1 MKSLQYLNKYFFKY
15 RFRISIGLVFVV
27 FGNIFALLPAHLIGK
42 SFDLITDVI
51 QKIQSSESLD
61 MNSLYQALSLYAGL
75 LILFAIIRGVLM
87 FYMRQTIIV
96 ASRKIEFDLKSEIF
110 NHYLNLSS
118 RFHMLNDSG
127 DLLNRI
133 TEDVNRVR
141 MYLGPAV
148 MYSFNL
154 ITLIILILTRMLVVS
169 PQLTL
174 FVLAPLPIL
183 SFLIYKVSHYINMQ
197 SSHVQNK
204 LSKLTNVTQ
213 ETFSGIRLVKSF
225 VRERDIKNYFRIVSN
240 DYMNQSI
247 SLSIINSIFF
257 PLVLLI
263 VGVSI
268 LLTVYAG
275 GILVS
280 RNVISV
286 GEVAEFI
293 IYVNMLTWPATSI
306 GWVTE
311 VIQRAAAS
319 QARINEFL
327 YNKDYSIF
335 YNRSE
340 DQLKSEFNF
349 NTINFNNLS
358 FKYIDSDI
366 LALNN
371 INFSIKKNTITA
383 IVGHVGSGKTT
394 MLKILAGIISP
405 NNGNLLFDEVSHT
418 KFNWFN
424 FRDQIAYVSQ
434 DVFLF
439 SNSIKNNILFGTD
452 DATDLEMINIARDLC
467 LLDEIHSFNDGF
479 DTLVGEGGVTLSG
492 GQKQRIALARAL
504 VKKPKF
510 LILDDALSNVDSSTE
525 IKIINYIKHELK
537 DTTVILSSNRLSILS
552 CCSNIIVLKSGSI
565 IQHGSHGELIDCD
578 GEYKNLFIH
587 QIDFN

>member
-1 MKSLQYLNKYFFKY
+1 MKSLNYLNKYFFKY
-15 RFRISIGLVFVV
+15 RFRISIGLVFVI
-27 FGNIFALLPAHLIGK
+27 FANIFALLPAHLIGK

-61 MNSLYQALSLYAGL
+61 MNSLYRALSIYAGL

-118 RFHMLNDSG
+118 RFYMLNDSG

-154 ITLIILILTRMLVVS
+154 ITLIILILTRMLTVS

-183 SFLIYKVSHYINMQ
+183 SFLIYKVSHYINMK
-197 SSHVQNK
+197 SSHVQKK

-225 VRERDIKNYFRIVSN
+225 VREHDIKNYFRIVSN

-247 SLSIINSIFF
+247 SLSIINSVFF

-319 QARINEFL
+319 QTRINEFL

-335 YNRSE
+335 YTKSE
-340 DQLKSEFNF
+340 DRLKSEFNF
-349 NTINFNNLS
+349 NTINFKNLS

-371 INFSIKKNTITA
+371 INFSVKKNTITA

-394 MLKILAGIISP
+394 ILKILAGIIFP
-405 NNGNLLFDEVSHT
+405 NSGDLLFNEVSHT

-452 DATDLEMINIARDLC
+452 DAKDSEMISIASDLC
-467 LLDEIHSFNDGF
+467 LLDEINAFNDGF
-479 DTLVGEGGVTLSG
+479 DTFVGEGGVTLSG

-504 VKKPKF
+504 IKKPKF

-525 IKIINYIKHELK
+525 IKIINYIKHELTE
-537 DTTVILSSNRLSILS
+537 TTVILSSNRLSILS
-552 CCSNIIVLKSGSI
+552 YCSNIIVLKSGSI
-565 IQHGSHGELIDCD
+565 VQQGSHGELIDSH

-587 QIDFN
+587 QMDFN

>member
-1 MKSLQYLNKYFFKY
+1 MKSLNYLNKYFFKY
-15 RFRISIGLVFVV
+15 RYRISIGLVFVI
-27 FGNIFALLPAHLIGK
+27 FANIFALLPAHLIGK

-51 QKIQSSESLD
+51 QKIQSGESLE
-61 MNSLYQALSLYAGL
+61 MNSLYRALSIYAGL
-75 LILFAIIRGVLM
+75 LIFFAIIRGVLM

-118 RFHMLNDSG
+118 RFYMLNDSG

-154 ITLIILILTRMLVVS
+154 ITLIILILTRMLIVS

-197 SSHVQNK
+197 SSHVQKK

-225 VRERDIKNYFRIVSN
+225 VREHDIKKYFRIVSN

-247 SLSIINSIFF
+247 SLSIINSVFF

-311 VIQRAAAS
+311 VMQRAAAS
-319 QARINEFL
+319 QTRINEFL

-335 YNRSE
+335 YTKSK

-349 NTINFNNLS
+349 NSINFNNLS

-371 INFSIKKNTITA
+371 INFSLKKNTITA

-394 MLKILAGIISP
+394 VLKILAGIISP
-405 NNGNLLFDEVSHT
+405 NSGDLLFNELSYT

-452 DATDLEMINIARDLC
+452 DAKDSEMISIARDLC
-467 LLDEIHSFNDGF
+467 LLDEINSFNDGF
-479 DTLVGEGGVTLSG
+479 DTFVGEGGVTLSG

-504 VKKPKF
+504 IKKPKF

-525 IKIINYIKHELK
+525 IKIINYIKHKLT
-537 DTTVILSSNRLSILS
+537 DITVILSSNRLSILS

-565 IQHGSHGELIDCD
+565 TQQGSHEELIDCN
-578 GEYKNLFIH
+578 GEYKNLFVH
-587 QIDFN
+587 QMDFN

>member
-1 MKSLQYLNKYFFKY
+1 MKSLNYLNKYFFKY
-15 RFRISIGLVFVV
+15 RFSISIGLVFVI
-27 FGNIFALLPAHLIGK
+27 FANIFALLPAHLIGK

-51 QKIQSSESLD
+51 QKIQSSESPD
-61 MNSLYQALSLYAGL
+61 VNSLYRALSIYAGL
-75 LILFAIIRGVLM
+75 LIFFAITRGVLM

-118 RFHMLNDSG
+118 RFYMLNDSG

-154 ITLIILILTRMLVVS
+154 ITLIILILTRMLIVS

-183 SFLIYKVSHYINMQ
+183 SFLIYKVSNYINMQ
-197 SSHVQNK
+197 SSHVQKK

-213 ETFSGIRLVKSF
+213 ETFSGIRLIKSF
-225 VRERDIKNYFRIVSN
+225 VREHDIKKYFRIVSN
-240 DYMNQSI
+240 DYMNHSI
-247 SLSIINSIFF
+247 SLSMINSIFF

-319 QARINEFL
+319 QTRINEFL

-335 YNRSE
+335 YTKSE
-340 DQLKSEFNF
+340 DQIKSEFNF

-371 INFSIKKNTITA
+371 INFSVKKNTITA

-394 MLKILAGIISP
+394 VLKILAGIISP
-405 NNGNLLFDEVSHT
+405 NRGDLLFDELSHT

-452 DATDLEMINIARDLC
+452 DAKDAEMINIARDLC
-467 LLDEIHSFNDGF
+467 LLDEINSFNDGF
-479 DTLVGEGGVTLSG
+479 DTFVGEGGVTLSG

-504 VKKPKF
+504 IKKPKF

-525 IKIINYIKHELK
+525 IKIINYIKHKLT
-537 DTTVILSSNRLSILS
+537 DTTVVLSSNRLSILS

-565 IQHGSHGELIDCD
+565 IQQGSHGELIDCH

-587 QIDFN
+587 QMDFS